1 MGEVAFDE
9 TGRLVRT
16 VGTLQDISAHKQAD
30 ETRPIHAT
38 HDALTGLL
46 NRDEFERRV
55 QRVLDTA
62 RTLSG
67 EHALCYLDLD
77 RFRVVNDACGQI
89 AGDELLRQLGEL
101 LSGVVRKRD
110 TLARLGGDEFG
121 ILMEHCTLE
130 QAHRVAYKV
139 RSEVAKFHFAWDE
152 QVFHIAVSTGLVP
165 ITETSE
171 SPAALLSA
179 AANDCNEAKRE
190 ARSGALVAAVLDAY
204 HRGDYETALRE
215 WGLLAEQGDADAQ
228 SNLGRMYDTGKGV
241 PKDYAV
247 AASWYRKAAEQG
259 HAAAQY
265 NLGVMHGKGHGVA
278 QDFTAAALWYHKAAG
293 QGVASA
299 QHNLGV
305 MYKMGEGVPQDDAAA
320 ALWYRMAA
328 EQGHAAAQANLGFMY
343 DTGQGVRQDYAK
355 AVEWCQK
362 AAEQGHVVAQTFLG
376 FMYDNGQGVQ
386 QDYVKAVMWY
396 RKAAEQGHPPAQASL
411 GLMFGNGHG
420 VPKDFSQA

>member
-1 MGEVAFDE
+1 M
-9 TGRLVRT
+9 
-16 VGTLQDISAHKQAD
+16 
-30 ETRPIHAT
+30 
-38 HDALTGLL
+38 
-46 NRDEFERRV
+46 
-55 QRVLDTA
+55 
-62 RTLSG
+62 
-67 EHALCYLDLD
+67 
-77 RFRVVNDACGQI
+77 
-89 AGDELLRQLGEL
+89 
-101 LSGVVRKRD
+101 SGVVRKRD

-247 AASWYRKAAEQG
+247 AASWYSK
-259 HAAAQY
+259 
-265 NLGVMHGKGHGVA
+265 
-278 QDFTAAALWYHKAAG
+278 
-293 QGVASA
+293 
-299 QHNLGV
+299 
-305 MYKMGEGVPQDDAAA
+305 
-320 ALWYRMAA
+320 AA

-420 VPKDFSQA
+420 VPKDFSQAYAWWDVAAAGRIDIAAKDREIVVARMSSGQLAEAQKLSKEVWEKYGKNLDTVDGAP